1 MRLLDEILTQSS
13 YLDLGSIDPIEYV
26 AVSDDTI
33 KALTAEIMEEKN
45 ISAVSIEDIELT
57 LTMKILIMPTLFGID
72 YRFFKEV
79 KH

>member
-26 AVSDDTI
+26 AVSDETI
-33 KALTAEIMEEKN
+33 RTLTAEIMEEKN
-45 ISAVSIEDIELT
+45 VDSASIEDIEATLT
-57 LTMKILIMPTLFGID
+57 LKILIMPTLFGID